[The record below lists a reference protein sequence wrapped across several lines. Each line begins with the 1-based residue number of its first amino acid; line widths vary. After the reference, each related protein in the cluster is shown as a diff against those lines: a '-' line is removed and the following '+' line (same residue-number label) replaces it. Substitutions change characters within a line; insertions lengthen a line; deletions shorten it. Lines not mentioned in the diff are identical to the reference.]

1 MKFSTYRILYKKA
14 FINNNN
20 LIISIISYTIIYALI
35 LLGILFW
42 NKNNTLSLYMYS
54 YISLFSLS
62 LIFSYS
68 EGKGDKLL
76 IEFFKYTPLKP
87 INIYFYHYFQ
97 RMWYNPHVHLDITI
111 PAIIFFIFKI
121 PLTEIINFLF
131 KIHILILIIL
141 FIQYLILWFI
151 QKNMIKFFFILI
163 IITTFSIYPTLNN
176 WIYPKLK
183 SIFNNSLDLTLTT
196 LLIISITSVN
206 FVIESLL
213 KVTKNKISNSWIKY
227 TNIIINTLTKII
239 PLTKNTK
246 AILNYSIKM
255 VIRNS
260 NLIYN
265 YLLCICFVL
274 VTRTLWNTFLP
285 KNGYELLSTI
295 ALVLSISMFTKIKMN
310 HHLDNTLNLFYFPIP
325 KIKIQLLTDS
335 IGFINILIIWL
346 FLILDFSLTYN
357 FSYKEFTQCTILLIC
372 YYIISTGFNLPK
384 KEQNNSKEEE
394 KKYAK
399 QILKITLLFALA
411 QTASSFLITPIIKI
425 NLAYSLILIPILIL
439 WPYFKIYKKLKP
451 LK

>member
-20 LIISIISYTIIYALI
+20 LIISIITYTIIYALI
-35 LLGILFW
+35 LTGLLFW
-42 NKNNTLSLYMYS
+42 NKNYTLSLYMYS

-97 RMWYNPHVHLDITI
+97 RMWYNPYVHLDITI

-121 PLTEIINFLF
+121 PLTEIIIFSF
-131 KIHILILIIL
+131 KIHASILIIL

-151 QKNMIKFFFILI
+151 QRNMIKFFFILI
-163 IITTFSIYPTLNN
+163 IIMTFSVYPALDN
-176 WIYPKLK
+176 WIYPKLQ
-183 SIFNNSLDLTLTT
+183 SIFSDSLNLTLTI
-196 LLIISITSVN
+196 LLIISIFFIN
-206 FVIESLL
+206 FIIESLL
-213 KVTKNKISNSWIKY
+213 KVTKNTISNSWIKY
-227 TNIIINTLTKII
+227 TNTIINTLTKIL

-246 AILNYSIKM
+246 SILNYSIKM
-255 VIRNS
+255 IMRNS

-265 YLLCICFVL
+265 YLLCICFIL
-274 VTRTLWNTFLP
+274 VTRTLWNSFLP

-295 ALVLSISMFTKIKMN
+295 ALVLSISMFTKIKIS
-310 HHLDNTLNLFYFPIP
+310 HHLENTLNLFYFPIT
-325 KIKIQLLTDS
+325 KLKSQLLTDS

-357 FSYKEFTQCTILLIC
+357 FSYKELAQCTILLIC
-372 YYIISTGFNLPK
+372 YYIISTGFNLSI
-384 KEQNNSKEEE
+384 KEKNNSKEEE
-394 KKYAK
+394 KKHAK

-411 QTASSFLITPIIKI
+411 QTISSFLITPIIKL
-425 NLAYSLILIPILIL
+425 NLTYSLILIPILIL
-439 WPYFKIYKKLKP
+439 WPYVKVYKKLKT
-451 LK
+451 